1 MSDSKKETVLSAPWF
16 RLGAFSPSPSRQ
28 PAVAESPR
36 KAAAE
41 LTRRG
46 VGYKELAMKLAAL
59 GVAES
64 EQNIAN
70 KLSRGGFS
78 AVFLMQCLDAI
89 ECKTLRLGMD

>member
-1 MSDSKKETVLSAPWF
+1 MLV
-16 RLGAFSPSPSRQ
+16 
-28 PAVAESPR
+28 
-36 KAAAE
+36 KAGRAMVTDEKWKARVRGLLKAE

-46 VGYKELAMKLAAL
+46 IGYKELAQRLQKL

-78 AVFLMQCLDAI
+78 AVFLVQCLDAI
-89 ECKTLRLGMD
+89 ECKTIHIGMD